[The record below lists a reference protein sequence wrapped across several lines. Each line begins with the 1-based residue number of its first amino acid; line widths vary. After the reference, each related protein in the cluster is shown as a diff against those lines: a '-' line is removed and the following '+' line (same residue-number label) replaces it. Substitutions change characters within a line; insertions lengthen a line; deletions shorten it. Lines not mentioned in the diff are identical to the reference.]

1 MNDFLVVDMKAVLDR
16 SRAGRAG
23 AERLAAEW
31 ERCKGLPDAAARI
44 EELREQLRAPLLAR
58 AGEVVRR
65 LAAEQKATAVF
76 ERGAV
81 LLCPPER
88 DITEAVLSALD
99 AAG

>member
-1 MNDFLVVDMKAVLDR
+1 MTEYLVVDMKAVLDR

-31 ERCKGLPDAAARI
+31 ERNKGLPDGAARI
-44 EELREQLRAPLLAR
+44 EALREQLRAPLLAR

-65 LAAEQKATAVF
+65 LAAEKKASAVF

-88 DITEAVLSALD
+88 DVTEDVLAALD
-99 AAG
+99 AAT